1 MYQAGVMRP
10 DISINTDMRAFV
22 KTVLENEEVSR

>member
-1 MYQAGVMRP
+1 MDQAGVMRS

-22 KTVLENEEVSR
+22 KTVAEDEEVLR